1 MMRNIH
7 FLCSV
12 YFALQGKINAQVI
25 LPLAE
30 HDWLK

>member
-1 MMRNIH
+1 MHNIH
-7 FLCSV
+7 VLCGV
-12 YFALQGKINAQVI
+12 YFALGGEITTQVI